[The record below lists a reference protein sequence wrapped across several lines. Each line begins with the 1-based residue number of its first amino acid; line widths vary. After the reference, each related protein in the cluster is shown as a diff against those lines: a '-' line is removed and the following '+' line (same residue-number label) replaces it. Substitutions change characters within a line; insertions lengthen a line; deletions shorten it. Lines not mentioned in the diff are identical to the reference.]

1 MKPFALTVIFF
12 CMAFQAFSQ
21 GPDAGQQLIRKQC
34 GTLHVH
40 LPLGQSEEGYPV
52 LFDSIR
58 VVDLRRDTSRIGLIG
73 SGREAQ
79 EEVLLSRPV
88 AAQVTAYL
96 NAGYSRPKGSR
107 HLLVAVKDL
116 WVSGRPT
123 TRRRDRTWKVTFR
136 FEAYLTT
143 DGGYIPLTY
152 LDTVVRA
159 DDYRAEDMAAQ
170 NLPDLMA
177 VFMDK
182 VAAHATADDIATR
195 SPVSYDQIDSF
206 SRTRFSY
213 PMDTATNLMKGV
225 YASAVEFRHNA
236 PSKTTYE
243 ISKDDSGNLVLQ
255 IPDENGQ
262 LRYAAG
268 AWGFCDGKQ
277 AYVMRHG
284 EVLPIF
290 RVYHQFYVL
299 GSKDYRVRHTSL
311 GLTRLLPFGDAL
323 IIDAAYSQINNAVV
337 RELWVFR
344 LDVHS
349 GKVTE

>member
-1 MKPFALTVIFF
+1 MKPYALTVIFF
-12 CMAFQAFSQ
+12 CAAFQAFSQ
-21 GPDAGQQLIRKQC
+21 SPDAGQQLIREKC

-40 LPLGQSEEGYPV
+40 LPLGQNGQGYPV
-52 LFDSIR
+52 LFDGIR

-73 SGREAQ
+73 SGRESQ
-79 EEVLLSRPV
+79 EEVLLGRPV
-88 AAQVTAYL
+88 AEQVAAWL
-96 NAGYSRPKGSR
+96 NAGYSRPQGKHR
-107 HLLVAVKDL
+107 LLVAVKDL
-116 WVSGRPT
+116 WVSGRPP
-123 TRRRDRTWKVTFR
+123 TRRKDRLWKVAFR

-159 DDYRAEDMAAQ
+159 DDYRAEDMAAE

-182 VAAHATADDIATR
+182 VATHVMTDDIATR

-206 SRTRFSY
+206 SRTRFNY
-213 PMDTATNLMKGV
+213 PMDTATILVKGV
-225 YASAVEFRHNA
+225 YANAREFRNNA
-236 PSKTTYE
+236 PSKTTYQ
-243 ISKDDSGNLVLQ
+243 ISKDDSDNLVLQ

-262 LRYAAG
+262 FHYAAEI
-268 AWGFCDGKQ
+268 WGFCDGKQ

-284 EVLPIF
+284 DVSPIF
-290 RVYHQFYVL
+290 SVHHQFYVL
-299 GSKDYRVRHTSL
+299 GSRDYRIGHTEL
-311 GLTRLLPFGDAL
+311 RLARLLPLGDAF
-323 IIDAAYSQINNAVV
+323 IIDAAYSQINNPVT
-337 RELWVFR
+337 RKLWVFR